1 MNDEQIDELAALE
14 AIFEKDFTSMA
25 VAVAVA
31 VVVLI
36 LDTDTD
42 TRLP

>member
-25 VAVAVA
+25 VAVAV
-31 VVVLI
+31 VVLI